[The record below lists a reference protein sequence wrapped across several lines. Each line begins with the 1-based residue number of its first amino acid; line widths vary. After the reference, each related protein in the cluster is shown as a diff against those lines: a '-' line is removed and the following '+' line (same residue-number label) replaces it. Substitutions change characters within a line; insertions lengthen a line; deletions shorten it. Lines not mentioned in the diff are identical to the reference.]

1 MQHSPKRQDAPGNP
15 VSRAVTAARSA
26 VERLRGRD
34 EADVAPRIREA
45 IDRQRDASERLIGW
59 IQLSVIVGLGVLF
72 LLSPKTHE
80 TAVYSRPI
88 GWALLA
94 YFLFTLL
101 RLALSYRIS
110 LPAWFLALSVIAD
123 MLLLLGIIWSFHID
137 YGQPPAFYLKA
148 PTLLYVFLFISI
160 RALRFDSRYVVLAGV
175 VASAGWLLM
184 IGYAIVYDSGVQ
196 AVTRDYV
203 EYLTANRILLGAEF
217 DKIITIALVTAI
229 LAVAIMRARRTLV
242 RSAEEHAAAVALA
255 RFFSPEIAD
264 QIVQAQ
270 EEIHAGEGQQRD
282 AAILTTDIRGFTNR
296 AAALPANEV
305 IEILTEYQSRLMPE
319 IQKHNGSIDKFMGD
333 GILATFGAALPAA
346 TYAADAL
353 WAAEAVADAAVEWTA
368 ARRAAGKPALPVAV
382 AVTAGPVVFGAVGD
396 ESRLEYTVIGDPVNL
411 ATKLDKHGKNLNA
424 CIVNDGRDH
433 GLRGPPGI
441 PDLPAVQARRDFRC
455 CRRFRAGRSA
465 LPRRRLIPADVTC
478 TGRLRRAGRRP
489 GN

>member
-1 MQHSPKRQDAPGNP
+1 MLDSMHMQRPRNP
-15 VSRAVTAARSA
+15 MKPRNNPAFRASAALRSA
-26 VERLRGRD
+26 VAQLRGRN

-80 TAVYSRPI
+80 TAVYARPI

-110 LPAWFLALSVIAD
+110 LPAWFLALSVVAD

-160 RALRFDSRYVVLAGV
+160 RALRFDSRYVVLAGC
-175 VASAGWLLM
+175 AAAAGWLFM
-184 IGYAIVYDSGVQ
+184 IGYAIFYAGGMSG
-196 AVTRDYV
+196 VTRDYV

-217 DKIITIALVTAI
+217 DKIITIVLVTAI

-242 RSAEEHAAAVALA
+242 RSAEEHAAAVALS

-264 QIVQAQ
+264 QITRAK

-282 AAILTTDIRGFTNR
+282 AAILMTDIRGFTRR

-305 IEILTEYQSRLMPE
+305 IEILTEYQARLVPA
-319 IQKHNGSIDKFMGD
+319 IQDNGGSIDKFMGD
-333 GILATFGAALPAA
+333 GILATFGAAVPSPSC
-346 TYAADAL
+346 AADAL
-353 WAAEAVADAAVEWTA
+353 RAAEAIAAAADRWAE
-368 ARRAAGKPALPVAV
+368 ARQGDGKPVLRVAV
-382 AVTAGPVVFGAVGD
+382 AVTAGPLVFGAIGD

-411 ATKLDKHGKNLNA
+411 AAKLDKHGKDLNA
-424 CIVNDGRDH
+424 QIMTTAETLDRAVDQDFE
-433 GLRGPPGI
+433 
-441 PDLPAVQARRDFRC
+441 PALNYKRIAASNV
-455 CRRFRAGRSA
+455 
-465 LPRRRLIPADVTC
+465 ADVSAPVD
-478 TGRLRRAGRRP
+478 LAYVSAD
-489 GN
+489 

>member
-1 MQHSPKRQDAPGNP
+1 MQHSPDRQDSPQNP
-15 VSRAVTAARSA
+15 ISRAVAAVGLVA
-26 VERLRGRD
+26 AQLRGRG

-45 IDRQRDASERLIGW
+45 IDHQRDASERLIGW

-80 TAVYSRPI
+80 TAVFERPI

-101 RLALSYRIS
+101 RLTLSYRIR
-110 LPAWFLALSVIAD
+110 LPAWFLALSVVAD

-137 YGQPPAFYLKA
+137 YNQPPAFYLKA

-160 RALRFDSRYVVLAGV
+160 RALRFDSRYVLLAGC
-175 VASAGWLLM
+175 AAAAGWLFM
-184 IGYAIVYDSGVQ
+184 IGYAIFHTGGMS

-217 DKIITIALVTAI
+217 DKIITIVLVTAI

-255 RFFSPEIAD
+255 RFFSPEIAG

-305 IEILTEYQSRLMPE
+305 IEILTEYQSRLVPE
-319 IQKHNGSIDKFMGD
+319 IQRHNGSIDKFMGD

-353 WAAEAVADAAVEWTA
+353 WAAEAVADAAVQWTA
-368 ARRAAGKPALPVAV
+368 ARQAAGKPALPVAV

-411 ATKLDKHGKNLNA
+411 AAKLDKHGKSLNA
-424 CIVNDGRDH
+424 RIVMTAETMDC
-433 GLRGPPGI
+433 
-441 PDLPAVQARRDFRC
+441 AVRQGFRTS
-455 CRRFRAGRSA
+455 RQY
-465 LPRRRLIPADVTC
+465 
-478 TGRLRRAGRRP
+478 RRAAASDVGGVSGP
-489 GN
+489 VDLLYLTAD

>member
-1 MQHSPKRQDAPGNP
+1 MQNSTERPGARQNP
-15 VSRAVTAARSA
+15 ISQAVGAAGRAL
-26 VERLRGRD
+26 ERLRGRG
-34 EADVAPRIREA
+34 EAEIAPRIQEA

-72 LLSPKTHE
+72 VLSPKTHE
-80 TAVYSRPI
+80 TAVYARPI

-110 LPAWFLALSVIAD
+110 LPAWFLALSVVAD

-137 YGQPPAFYLKA
+137 YNQPPAFYLKA

-160 RALRFDSRYVVLAGV
+160 RALRFDSRYVVLAGL
-175 VASAGWLLM
+175 AAAAGWLLM
-184 IGYAIVYDSGVQ
+184 IGYAIVYDGSMA

-203 EYLTANRILLGAEF
+203 QYLTENKILLGAEF
-217 DKIITIALVTAI
+217 DKIITILLVTAI

-242 RSAEEHAAAVALA
+242 RGAEEHAAAAA
-255 RFFSPEIAD
+255 FSRFFSPEIAD

-270 EEIHAGEGQQRD
+270 EEIRAGEGQLRD

-296 AAALPANEV
+296 AAELPANEV
-305 IEILTEYQSRLMPE
+305 IEILTEYQSRLVPE
-319 IQKHNGSIDKFMGD
+319 IQRHFGSIDKFMGD

-346 TYAADAL
+346 TYAADAML
-353 WAAEAVADAAVEWTA
+353 AAEAVAGAAVEWTA
-368 ARRAAGKPALPVAV
+368 ARRAAGKPELQVAV

-411 ATKLDKHGKNLNA
+411 AAKLDKHGKRLSA
-424 CIVNDGRDH
+424 RIVTTAGTMDR
-433 GLRGPPGI
+433 
-441 PDLPAVQARRDFRC
+441 AVRQGFRT
-455 CRRFRAGRSA
+455 S
-465 LPRRRLIPADVTC
+465 LDY
-478 TGRLRRAGRRP
+478 RRAATSDVAGVSGP
-489 GN
+489 IDLVYVVAD

>member
-1 MQHSPKRQDAPGNP
+1 MQHSREPMSAPKNP
-15 VSRAVTAARSA
+15 AFLGFAAIGSA
-26 VERLRGRD
+26 VSQLRGRD

-80 TAVYSRPI
+80 TAVFARPI

-110 LPAWFLALSVIAD
+110 LPAWFLALSVVAD

-160 RALRFDSRYVVLAGV
+160 RALRFDSRYVVLAGCAAAV
-175 VASAGWLLM
+175 GWLAM
-184 IGYAIVYDSGVQ
+184 IGYAIVYDGGMA

-229 LAVAIMRARRTLV
+229 LAVAIMRARKTLV
-242 RSAEEHAAAVALA
+242 RGAEEHAAAVALS

-264 QIVQAQ
+264 QITRAK

-282 AAILTTDIRGFTNR
+282 AAILMTDIRGFTRR

-305 IEILTEYQSRLMPE
+305 IEILTEYQARLVPA
-319 IQKHNGSIDKFMGD
+319 IQENGGSIDKFLGD
-333 GILATFGAALPAA
+333 GILATFGAAVPSP
-346 TYAADAL
+346 TCAADAL
-353 WAAEAVADAAVEWTA
+353 RAAEAIALAADRWAE
-368 ARRAAGKPALPVAV
+368 ARQAAGKPVLRVAV
-382 AVTAGPVVFGAVGD
+382 AVTAGPLVFGAIGD

-411 ATKLDKHGKNLNA
+411 AAKLDKHGKGLNA
-424 CIVNDGRDH
+424 QIMTTAETLDRAVGQKFEPSLNYERTVASDIDDVSE
-433 GLRGPPGI
+433 PV
-441 PDLPAVQARRDFRC
+441 DLAYVTAR
-455 CRRFRAGRSA
+455 
-465 LPRRRLIPADVTC
+465 
-478 TGRLRRAGRRP
+478 
-489 GN
+489 

>member
-1 MQHSPKRQDAPGNP
+1 MQHSSDRQEAPQSP
-15 VSRAVTAARSA
+15 VSWVVAAARSA
-26 VERLRGRD
+26 AAQLRGRG
-34 EADVAPRIREA
+34 EAEVAPRIREA

-80 TAVYSRPI
+80 TAVYARPI

-101 RLALSYRIS
+101 RLGLSYRIR
-110 LPAWFLALSVIAD
+110 LPAWFLALSVVAD

-137 YGQPPAFYLKA
+137 YNQPPAFYLKA

-184 IGYAIVYDSGVQ
+184 IGYAIVYDGGMQ
-196 AVTRDYV
+196 AVTRNYV

-229 LAVAIMRARRTLV
+229 LAVAIMRARKTLV
-242 RSAEEHAAAVALA
+242 RGAQEHAAAVALS

-264 QIVQAQ
+264 RIAHAK

-282 AAILTTDIRGFTNR
+282 AAILTTDIRGFTGIS
-296 AAALPANEV
+296 AAMPANDV
-305 IEILTEYQSRLMPE
+305 IEILTEYQARLVPA
-319 IQKHNGSIDKFMGD
+319 IQNNGGSIDKFMGD
-333 GILATFGAALPAA
+333 GILATFGAAVPSAG
-346 TYAADAL
+346 YAADAL
-353 WAAEAVADAAVEWTA
+353 RAAEAVADAAREWGA
-368 ARRAAGKPALPVAV
+368 AREAAGRPVLRVAV
-382 AVTAGPVVFGAVGD
+382 AVTAGPVVFGAIGD

-411 ATKLDKHGKNLNA
+411 AAKLDKHGKGLNA
-424 CIVNDGRDH
+424 GIVTTAETLALATTQDFKSSLNYKYVSAAGVA
-433 GLRGPPGI
+433 GVSEAV
-441 PDLPAVQARRDFRC
+441 DLAFVT
-455 CRRFRAGRSA
+455 
-465 LPRRRLIPADVTC
+465 AD
-478 TGRLRRAGRRP
+478 
-489 GN
+489 